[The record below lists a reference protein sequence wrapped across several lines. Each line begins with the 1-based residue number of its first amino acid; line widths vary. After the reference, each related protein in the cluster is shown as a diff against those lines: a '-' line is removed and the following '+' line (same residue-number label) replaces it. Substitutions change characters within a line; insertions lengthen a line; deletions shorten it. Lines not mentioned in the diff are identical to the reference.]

1 MKNIFGIIIC
11 TIFLLSCNAP
21 GVYNKKTPD
30 NEFTILTYNVAG
42 LPQGISS
49 SNPLYNMPQ
58 IGQKLNLF
66 DIVLVQEDFSYHNNL
81 RYGDGHPYESV
92 FDSFHGT
99 VGDGLNSFSYCS
111 FTDFQRVSWEKCYG
125 VIGNGND
132 CLTPK
137 GFMFARYEVSSGVFV
152 DIYDLHMDAG
162 SSDGDNEARIIQV
175 EQLIDKIN
183 TFSAGQAV
191 IVCGDFNM
199 WYTDANDNINLTQLI
214 SGTGL
219 IDSRIALGNTDERI
233 DKILYRSNSEVLL
246 TPVTYTVESDTF
258 LNSKG
263 KQLSDH
269 EAVSVLFRWDKT

>member
-1 MKNIFGIIIC
+1 MKNILGIVVC
-11 TIFLLSCNAP
+11 TVFLLSCNAP
-21 GVYNKKTPD
+21 GVYQKKTPD
-30 NEFTILTYNVAG
+30 NEFSILTYNVAG

-49 SNPLYNMPQ
+49 SNPLFNMPQ
-58 IGQKLNLF
+58 IGQKLNIF
-66 DIVLVQEDFSYHNNL
+66 DIALVQEDFSYHYNL
-81 RYGDGHPYESV
+81 MYGDGHPYESA

-111 FTDFQRVSWEKCYG
+111 FTNLQRVTWEACHG
-125 VIGNGND
+125 VFGYAND

-137 GFMFARYEVSSGVFV
+137 GFMFARYEISGGVFV

-162 SSDGDNEARIIQV
+162 GADGDNEARIIQV
-175 EQLIDKIN
+175 EQLIDNIN

-199 WYTDANDNINLTQLI
+199 IYDNVNDNINLTRLI

-219 IDSRIALGNTDERI
+219 SDSRLELGIAGERI
-233 DKILYRSNSEVLL
+233 DKILYRSNSTVLL
-246 TPVTYTVESDTF
+246 TPVAYTVESDTF

-269 EAVSVLFRWDKT
+269 EAVSVLFRWDKI

>member
-1 MKNIFGIIIC
+1 MRNIFGIIFC
-11 TIFLLSCNAP
+11 AIFLLSCNPP
-21 GVYNKKTPD
+21 GVYQKETPD
-30 NEFTILTYNVAG
+30 NQFTILTYNVAG

-49 SNPLYNMPQ
+49 SNPMINMPQ

-66 DIVLVQEDFSYHNNL
+66 DIVLVQEDFSYHGNL

-99 VGDGLNSFSYCS
+99 LGDGLNSFSYCN
-111 FTDFQRVSWEKCYG
+111 FIDFQRVTWEACYG
-125 VIGNGND
+125 VLGNAND

-137 GFMFARYEVSSGVFV
+137 GFMFARYEISSGVFV

-162 SSDGDNEARIIQV
+162 GADGDNEARIVGV
-175 EQLIDKIN
+175 EQLIDTIN

-199 WYTDANDNINLTQLI
+199 SYSNAKDNINLTRLI
-214 SGTGL
+214 SSTGL
-219 IDSRIALGNTDERI
+219 ADSRIALGSTDDRI
-233 DKILYRSNSEVLL
+233 DKIFYRSNSAVLL
-246 TPVTYTVESDTF
+246 TPVTYTVESGTF

>member
-1 MKNIFGIIIC
+1 MRNVLVIIVC
-11 TIFLLSCNAP
+11 AAFLFSCNAP
-21 GVYNKKTPD
+21 GTYEKVTND
-30 NEFTILTYNVAG
+30 NEFTILSYNVAG

-49 SNPLYNMPQ
+49 SNPLINMPQ

-66 DIVLVQEDFSYHNNL
+66 DIALVQEDFSYHYNL

-111 FTDFQRVSWEKCYG
+111 FANLQRVTWEACHG
-125 VIGNGND
+125 VLGYAND

-137 GFMFARYEVSSGVFV
+137 GFMFARYEISGGVFV

-162 SSDGDNEARIIQV
+162 SADGDNEARKVQV
-175 EQLIDKIN
+175 EQLIEKIN

-199 WYTDANDNINLTQLI
+199 SYSNANENINLTRLI
-214 SGTGL
+214 SSTGL
-219 IDSRIALGNTDERI
+219 YDARMELGIPGDRI
-233 DKILYRSNSEVLL
+233 DKVLFRSSNTVLL
-246 TPVTYTVESDTF
+246 TPIASSDETETF
-258 LNSKG
+258 VDSKG
-263 KQLSDH
+263 KPLSDH
-269 EAVSVLFRWDKT
+269 DALSVLFRWEEA

>member
-1 MKNIFGIIIC
+1 MRNILGIVFC
-11 TIFLLSCNAP
+11 AIFLLSCNPP
-21 GVYNKKTPD
+21 GVYQKETPD

-49 SNPLYNMPQ
+49 SNPMINMPQ

-66 DIVLVQEDFSYHNNL
+66 DIVLVQEDFSYHGNL

-99 VGDGLNSFSYCS
+99 LGDGLNSFSYCN
-111 FTDFQRVSWEKCYG
+111 FTDFQRVTWEACYG
-125 VIGNGND
+125 VLGNAND

-137 GFMFARYEVSSGVFV
+137 GFMFARYEISSGVFV

-162 SSDGDNEARIIQV
+162 GADGDNEARIVGV
-175 EQLIDKIN
+175 EQLIDTIN

-199 WYTDANDNINLTQLI
+199 SYSNAKDNINLTRLI
-214 SGTGL
+214 SSTGL
-219 IDSRIALGNTDERI
+219 ADSRIALGSTDDRI
-233 DKILYRSNSEVLL
+233 DKIFYRSNSAVLL